1 VHSPI
6 AAACITHS
14 QVFIQP
20 GAMSTTPSGKGGEES
35 GGSAL
40 GMGEDAQGKSVGG
53 ISPVPPGGKAPPPG
67 MEDRARASPGG
78 PKPPRGAARVLD
90 LSRTYQP
97 RALPD
102 NPAWATGRVRA
113 EALRDA
119 PMSLAEV
126 RDLIATNHWQVRGQI
141 TNLRIVVSQILALS
155 REAREERTRML
166 VHLEHLNR
174 RTMIQESLRAM
185 SEKRRLRSSQQRK
198 LLPWRRWG
206 YAGTMLTLLALSLW
220 MVRVTAVEPEAT
232 EFHSTAEDVQR
243 ALDRLIDPVISR
255 DQPPTI
261 GEGAVLMALA
271 KGPDVMLQA
280 LAARALA
287 WQGYTEYD
295 TIRDVLD
302 YRARQVMYFH
312 WATQRLRELG
322 GNDTYPDER
331 EQLANFLRTASV
343 GLPRGMGNVTL
354 LGKPVELGR
363 AKRGHPS
370 EVKYVIESQPY
381 NGTNAYLGEP
391 SSGRPPTRTEPRW
404 VGADLVGIAPLPES
418 EVVSYAPQ
426 ILPAGSRNHGKPDSS
441 TATTGSGQLE
451 FTAYDCSYPQDMT
464 AVTLPSATDCDRRP
478 APPITHESVQRYA
491 LLQSVPTT
499 SFSIRGCKLR
509 RSKMPI
515 YCGAYDHQTVITSD
529 IWHNRPVDISPENCR
544 SYWRHQEI
552 KVKVKPTDNQ
562 WREVSF
568 RLALNDTT
576 RLRYDSHGKSWATSS
591 EGKCDGVEWFSEAQ
605 QRWVSGIVQTIGD
618 EVTMAVEE
626 GLVDAEGR
634 VDLPE
639 QGFTLPPE
647 CEYQSGECQ
656 TKEGTFV
663 WDPQPEALYCPLFLA
678 RPMLNGTEIDVAED
692 GRITTIFTDNKEL
705 VRLVKKRAITQCGHQ
720 VHPTNFDN
728 LFLAANPEHLPK
740 LLRRPVPEHAV
751 SLTTY
756 FNQQSNWLRGYFD
769 ETVSEYM
776 ERLIQQRCRAEQEKR
791 ALEWAELAGKQAAIT
806 AGETISLG
814 EGMFAT
820 ATGEAWRYYKC
831 RAIQVIGANR
841 DVCYNALP
849 VIASAADTEG
859 FLHHTGLPAGS
870 QLYMEPNT
878 RMLTGLAVEFP
889 CSPHLAALYRNNE
902 NAWVQATP
910 SLLPAASPKPLDA
923 VDIGSFDAF
932 SIGGAA
938 GPDFG
943 HGGIYPPEVLRH
955 MEDVRSRH
963 RKIAVGSGELAK
975 LVDQVH
981 IFTPSEEN
989 DQGFWAKA
997 MRQAVPEL
1005 PTLQKMAT
1013 GWFWTIFGIYGDITQ
1028 FLVGTY
1034 LLYQPIFAFRPGG
1047 SRAPACSGRGPH
1059 GCGARTFVQARGC
1072 YFGRGIGSGRSQC
1085 RRVKTKENTD
1095 EYPTTSDGYSSG
1107 GMGEIRRRRRGQ
1119 RRRRHRRRREKGD
1132 EYASN
1137 RRRQRRDI
1145 WVADASWAL

>member
-40 GMGEDAQGKSVGG
+40 GMGEDARGKSVGG

-656 TKEGTFV
+656 
-663 WDPQPEALYCPLFLA
+663 
-678 RPMLNGTEIDVAED
+678 RED
-692 GRITTIFTDNKEL
+692 KG
-705 VRLVKKRAITQCGHQ
+705 GHC
-720 VHPTNFDN
+720 V
-728 LFLAANPEHLPK
+728 
-740 LLRRPVPEHAV
+740 
-751 SLTTY
+751 
-756 FNQQSNWLRGYFD
+756 
-769 ETVSEYM
+769 
-776 ERLIQQRCRAEQEKR
+776 
-791 ALEWAELAGKQAAIT
+791 ALEAERGVIVLPPFSPRHVQRHDST
-806 AGETISLG
+806 EQRDDSRRLTS
-814 EGMFAT
+814 T
-820 ATGEAWRYYKC
+820 WR
-831 RAIQVIGANR
+831 
-841 DVCYNALP
+841 
-849 VIASAADTEG
+849 
-859 FLHHTGLPAGS
+859 
-870 QLYMEPNT
+870 
-878 RMLTGLAVEFP
+878 
-889 CSPHLAALYRNNE
+889 
-902 NAWVQATP
+902 
-910 SLLPAASPKPLDA
+910 
-923 VDIGSFDAF
+923 
-932 SIGGAA
+932 
-938 GPDFG
+938 
-943 HGGIYPPEVLRH
+943 
-955 MEDVRSRH
+955 
-963 RKIAVGSGELAK
+963 
-975 LVDQVH
+975 
-981 IFTPSEEN
+981 
-989 DQGFWAKA
+989 GFW
-997 MRQAVPEL
+997 L
-1005 PTLQKMAT
+1005 
-1013 GWFWTIFGIYGDITQ
+1013 
-1028 FLVGTY
+1028 
-1034 LLYQPIFAFRPGG
+1034 
-1047 SRAPACSGRGPH
+1047 C
-1059 GCGARTFVQARGC
+1059 
-1072 YFGRGIGSGRSQC
+1072 
-1085 RRVKTKENTD
+1085 
-1095 EYPTTSDGYSSG
+1095 
-1107 GMGEIRRRRRGQ
+1107 
-1119 RRRRHRRRREKGD
+1119 
-1132 EYASN
+1132 
-1137 RRRQRRDI
+1137 
-1145 WVADASWAL
+1145 